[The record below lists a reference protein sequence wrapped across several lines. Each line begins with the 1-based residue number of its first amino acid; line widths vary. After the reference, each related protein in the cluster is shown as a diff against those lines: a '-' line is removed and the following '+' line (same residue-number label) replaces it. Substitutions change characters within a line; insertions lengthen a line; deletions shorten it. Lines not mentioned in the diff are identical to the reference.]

1 MKPLKTERIEN
12 GNLMV
17 SVAVSLNWRGNG
29 NGRRFITP
37 DGTVVD
43 ASREAFLAAVAR
55 GRRWQRLMDEGAVTS
70 IRDIGQRIGREP
82 SYVARIIRLSNLAP
96 EIIEHVVA
104 HGCPVGLSANSARK
118 ALPELWADQIEQ
130 LMK

>member
-43 ASREAFLAAVAR
+43 ASRDAFLAAVAR
-55 GRRWQRLMDEGAVTS
+55 GRRRCLMDEGAVTS

-82 SYVARIIRLSNLAP
+82 LRGSDHPSVQPRPRKSSSMSSPMDAPWACRPTVHGKHCPNCGQIRL
-96 EIIEHVVA
+96 
-104 HGCPVGLSANSARK
+104 NS
-118 ALPELWADQIEQ
+118 
-130 LMK
+130 

>member
-37 DGTVVD
+37 DGTVAD
-43 ASREAFLAAVAR
+43 ASRDAFLAAVAR
-55 GRRWQRLMDEGAVTS
+55 GRRWQHLMDEGAVTS

-96 EIIEHVVA
+96 EIIEHVVV

-118 ALPELWADQIEQ
+118 ALPELWADQVEQ